1 MWNVSQMTGRVRFF
15 VLVLGRLYGPALG
28 VMLLVPCS
36 VVAILLPAVAQG
48 PDDFTIATWR
58 HFCASTGGYPN
69 SETCVAALSGN
80 ATSTPST
87 QTQSYVAAEPSG
99 PRADQ
104 DTRSVVDSAPTDVRE
119 ARDDWPWKT
128 AGINAGV
135 IVASNTTK
143 LRLDSRTLGRAVE
156 LDLEDVFGVDETV
169 TGARLDAYW
178 RFFPRHKLHLAYYD
192 ISREGRR
199 SVSGVFQFG
208 DRVFNIG
215 EDIQTDFDFRIY
227 RADYTYSVY
236 QDEKWDLGLSLGVH
250 AIDAE
255 VSVTAN
261 NLGLT
266 ARADIIAPLPV
277 AGLEASYAIT
287 PRWFLKGRSDFLYVK
302 FSDYEGYLVDAIFSL
317 EYDFLDFAGV
327 GIAYNY
333 VDIDIEAD
341 YDDFIGELN
350 YSYGTFLAYLKLFI

>member
-1 MWNVSQMTGRVRFF
+1 M
-15 VLVLGRLYGPALG
+15 
-28 VMLLVPCS
+28 
-36 VVAILLPAVAQG
+36 
-48 PDDFTIATWR
+48 
-58 HFCASTGGYPN
+58 
-69 SETCVAALSGN
+69 
-80 ATSTPST
+80 
-87 QTQSYVAAEPSG
+87 AEPSA

-104 DTRSVVDSAPTDVRE
+104 DTRSVVDSVPADVRE
-119 ARDDWPWKT
+119 VRDDWPWKT
-128 AGINAGV
+128 AGFNAAV

-143 LRLDSRTLGRAVE
+143 LRLDSRTLGRAIE
-156 LDLEDVFGVDETV
+156 LDLENVFGVDETV
-169 TGARLDAYW
+169 AGARLDAYW

-199 SVSGVFQFG
+199 SVSGAFQFG

-215 EDIQTDFDFRIY
+215 DDIQTEFDFRIY

-266 ARADIIAPLPV
+266 ASADAIAPLPV

-302 FSDYEGYLVDAIFSL
+302 FSDYEGHLVDAIFSL
-317 EYDFLDFAGV
+317 EYDFLDYAGV
-327 GIAYNY
+327 GIGYNY
-333 VDIDIEAD
+333 VDINIEAD
-341 YDDFIGELN
+341 DDDFIGELN
-350 YSYGTFLAYLKLFI
+350 YSYGIFLAYLKLFI